1 MGNNTANRR
10 SGAAALAAGAAIA
23 LAFAFAVAGCSPKPE
38 SRPTQGQLRYEPS
51 ASTAKASRPPAAGAT
66 VLRGECTERLHDI
79 SGLLMSY
86 YLLNHR
92 MPQRLDELA
101 ALPDAPEGFQPR
113 CPETGQPY
121 GYAPAGL
128 RAPGSD
134 SLLLVYDAVPH
145 GGIRNGIVTAP
156 AKGDQLPATFV
167 KPFTEERFRKY
178 QPVRE

>member
-1 MGNNTANRR
+1 MASNCSIRR
-10 SGAAALAAGAAIA
+10 GVGAALAITFAA
-23 LAFAFAVAGCSPKPE
+23 AVLGCAAKPE
-38 SRPTQGQLRYEPS
+38 ARPAQGRVRYEPIRHGKGS
-51 ASTAKASRPPAAGAT
+51 AQASRPQPAGAT

-86 YLLNHR
+86 FLLNHR

-101 ALPDAPEGFQPR
+101 ALPDAPIGFQPR

-128 RAPGSD
+128 GAPGTD

-156 AKGDQLPATFV
+156 ATANQLPATFV
-167 KPFTEERFRKY
+167 KPFTEERFKRYKPLAND
-178 QPVRE
+178 Q